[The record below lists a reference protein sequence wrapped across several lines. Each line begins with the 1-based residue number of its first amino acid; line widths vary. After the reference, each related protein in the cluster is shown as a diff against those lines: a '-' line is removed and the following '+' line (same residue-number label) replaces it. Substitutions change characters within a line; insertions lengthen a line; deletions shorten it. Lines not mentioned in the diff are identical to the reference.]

1 MAVGGAFGSVDAS
14 SCCGELAL
22 AFFLNLGVSVL
33 LAGVAGL
40 GIAEAGTG
48 MSVASSA
55 WTVSGG
61 ELGTFGPSVPA
72 GKGTGMLSILG
83 VPGLGGMG
91 GWSAGLLGSVG
102 LSMSCTVCS
111 NFWMLGHTWWQ
122 CNMNAMHLCFG
133 NQDGQSL
140 ASPTIE
146 TNILGMMYYEGM
158 TLCGQYVYI
167 AMYLFLS
174 KEV

>member
-40 GIAEAGTG
+40 GIAEAGAG

-61 ELGTFGPSVPA
+61 ELGTFGPSVLA

-83 VPGLGGMG
+83 VPGLGWD
-91 GWSAGLLGSVG
+91 GWLVCRAAWLCGAIHVLHGVQQFLDAWAHMVAMQHECNAPLL
-102 LSMSCTVCS
+102 
-111 NFWMLGHTWWQ
+111 WQ
-122 CNMNAMHLCFG
+122 PRWSKL
-133 NQDGQSL
+133 GQS
-140 ASPTIE
+140 
-146 TNILGMMYYEGM
+146 YH
-158 TLCGQYVYI
+158 
-167 AMYLFLS
+167 
-174 KEV
+174 